1 MFVLLVLID
10 RDNGMNLFERDKEQN
25 TRDAGA
31 DSSLRDSEV
40 RRLQQYPDNRHNQAV
55 GHKDNDRVEQV
66 SRKTHRDGTHDQEY
80 K

>member
-40 RRLQQYPDNRHNQAV
+40 RRLQQY
-55 GHKDNDRVEQV
+55 
-66 SRKTHRDGTHDQEY
+66 T
-80 K
+80 